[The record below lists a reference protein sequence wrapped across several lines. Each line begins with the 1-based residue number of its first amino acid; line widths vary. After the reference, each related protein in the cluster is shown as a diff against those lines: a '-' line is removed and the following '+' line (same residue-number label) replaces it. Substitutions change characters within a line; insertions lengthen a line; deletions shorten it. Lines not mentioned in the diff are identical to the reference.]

1 MKRVLTAA
9 VLTLACTSAA
19 RAQKLMKAT
28 AINEVFGDGAKI
40 TTVVLTYDKAVDGLR
55 LSTADF
61 KVDGREVTAVY
72 TCRSA
77 TRPNEA
83 VQASPCVAVKLKT
96 QTEMKPVMPDE
107 AQGKAKGPVAGR
119 VGMGGNGPKNDKPL
133 GNDSVRVAQVRTIY
147 TDRGKKIKAVPSG
160 GIMVQSG
167 RTLVADDFHTTPDLD
182 ACLHLIDSLVDSNP
196 VDTTRIYTTGQ
207 SMGCMS
213 SYVLMLRRPE
223 LFTSAMLVAGQW
235 DPSVLAPLAHK
246 NLWLLSCK
254 GDLKSSA
261 GVAAAI
267 KVWEQNGGKVVEQEW
282 PLQATAAQRRAEVD
296 SMLAAGG
303 NIHYTHFA
311 GGSHNNTWR
320 VAYYIDGIRKW
331 LFRQRK

>member
-40 TTVVLTYDKAVDGLR
+40 TTVVLTYDKSVDGLR

-107 AQGKAKGPVAGR
+107 AQGKAKGSVAGNPPLLCACPA
-119 VGMGGNGPKNDKPL
+119 VCAGDGG
-133 GNDSVRVAQVRTIY
+133 R
-147 TDRGKKIKAVPSG
+147 
-160 GIMVQSG
+160 
-167 RTLVADDFHTTPDLD
+167 
-182 ACLHLIDSLVDSNP
+182 
-196 VDTTRIYTTGQ
+196 
-207 SMGCMS
+207 
-213 SYVLMLRRPE
+213 
-223 LFTSAMLVAGQW
+223 
-235 DPSVLAPLAHK
+235 
-246 NLWLLSCK
+246 
-254 GDLKSSA
+254 
-261 GVAAAI
+261 
-267 KVWEQNGGKVVEQEW
+267 
-282 PLQATAAQRRAEVD
+282 
-296 SMLAAGG
+296 
-303 NIHYTHFA
+303 
-311 GGSHNNTWR
+311 
-320 VAYYIDGIRKW
+320 
-331 LFRQRK
+331 